1 MGGAPGDHP
10 AAPNDD
16 RGRMAAAH
24 GGHRCVAAAMDDHGH
39 AVTTAIAT
47 ACAGSGESRRRRGL
61 VAVRATAPPPRSA
74 ARPTGRRRRQ
84 RVGGPA
90 GWAAVLAA
98 VGVAAVSSSTTGV
111 AGAVTG
117 AAGAGAGPGAPRPTG
132 TGLVRQETNGAVPS
146 NFCSAAPVDPTAA
159 QAVASAEAV
168 WSAQPNRTLC
178 NVLVSAQA
186 DDGFILYVDGVR
198 LMASDD
204 WQKTRSENFLAGPG
218 SVVSVTACNVG
229 GSPVDDQAYAK
240 IVVSFQG
247 QRQISD
253 GAWKATDERPPGAD
267 ASVWTAPDFDDSGWT
282 PATLP
287 VLMGKVA
294 PLLGPAGAMGIW
306 AATKTAS
313 QRVYLRSPPLPDDFC
328 GPPGD
333 PPPPSRPGG
342 RNTATPGAD
351 NGDGGLPV
359 WGIVL
364 AALAVVAIVGL
375 VIIGASYLW
384 CWPWGAG
391 VYRVDQWHLFPPGQ
405 DGAAALNEEE
415 QRRVAAA
422 GVGGVVATDSSG
434 ADSEARGAT
443 AAAPP
448 VGAATA
454 VLPVADVVD
463 DESLSDVVAAK
474 VAAVAGDKIV
484 GYEQFQASLG
494 GLGTESSLSSPTY
507 SAEAVGDGIS
517 RLPTDGSRAPW
528 FTA

>member
-10 AAPNDD
+10 AAANDN
-16 RGRMAAAH
+16 RGRMAAAN
-24 GGHRCVAAAMDDHGH
+24 GGHCCVAAAMDDHGH

-47 ACAGSGESRRRRGL
+47 GCAGSGESRRRRGL
-61 VAVRATAPPPRSA
+61 MAMRATAPPPRSA

-84 RVGGPA
+84 RVGGPP

-98 VGVAAVSSSTTGV
+98 VGVAAVSSSATGV
-111 AGAVTG
+111 AGAVTQ
-117 AAGAGAGPGAPRPTG
+117 AASAGAGPGAPRPTG
-132 TGLVRQETNGAVPS
+132 TNLVRQATDGAVPP
-146 NFCSAAPVDPTAA
+146 NFCSAAPVDPTTAE
-159 QAVASAEAV
+159 AVTSAEAV
-168 WSAQPNRTLC
+168 WSGQPNRTVC

-186 DDGFILYVDGVR
+186 DDGFILYIDGVR
-198 LMASDD
+198 LMDTDD
-204 WQKTRSENFLAGPG
+204 WRVPRSANFLAGPG

-240 IVVSFQG
+240 VLVSFKG
-247 QRQISD
+247 QRLISD

-267 ASVWTAPDFDDSGWT
+267 ASVWTAPDFDDSGWE

-287 VLMGKVA
+287 E
-294 PLLGPAGAMGIW
+294 LLGSIAPGLGPSGAKGIW
-306 AATKTAS
+306 ASTKTAA

-328 GPPGD
+328 GPPED
-333 PPPPSRPGG
+333 SPPQSRP
-342 RNTATPGAD
+342 NATPDAD

-364 AALAVVAIVGL
+364 AALASVAVIGL
-375 VIIGASYLW
+375 MIIGASYVW

-391 VYRVDQWHLFPPGQ
+391 VYRLDQWHLFPPGQ
-405 DGAAALNEEE
+405 EGAAALNEEE

-422 GVGGVVATDSSG
+422 GVSGVVATDSSG
-434 ADSEARGAT
+434 TDLEAGGAA

-463 DESLSDVVAAK
+463 DESLDEVAAAK
-474 VAAVAGDKIV
+474 AAAVASVKKV

-494 GLGTESSLSSPTY
+494 GRGTESSLSSPTY
-507 SAEAVGDGIS
+507 SAEAVGDAIP
-517 RLPTDGSRAPW
+517 RPPTDGSRAPW